1 MNPRRIFPSDTCLA
15 LEEAIREAESRTSGE
30 IRIHIERTCEDPV
43 ARGGEVFVDL
53 AMHRTAERNGVL
65 FYLAVDSG
73 KFAIIADEGINTRV
87 SQDFWDEIKTVISK
101 EFSRNELLE
110 GLCSGVRLT
119 GDQLAAFFPRH
130 ADDVNELSNAIS
142 FGDA

>member
-1 MNPRRIFPSDTCLA
+1 MNPRRIFSSDACRD
-15 LEEAIREAESRTSGE
+15 LEDAIREAESKTSGE
-30 IRIHIERTCEDPV
+30 MRIHIERTCEDPV
-43 ARGGEVFVDL
+43 KRAGEVFVDL

-73 KFAIIADEGINTRV
+73 KFAIIADEGINSRV
-87 SQDFWDEIKTVISK
+87 SQDFWNEIKSIVCR
-101 EFSRNELLE
+101 EFSRNEFLE
-110 GLCSGVRLT
+110 GLRSGVRLT
-119 GDQLAAFFPRH
+119 GDQLAAFFPRR